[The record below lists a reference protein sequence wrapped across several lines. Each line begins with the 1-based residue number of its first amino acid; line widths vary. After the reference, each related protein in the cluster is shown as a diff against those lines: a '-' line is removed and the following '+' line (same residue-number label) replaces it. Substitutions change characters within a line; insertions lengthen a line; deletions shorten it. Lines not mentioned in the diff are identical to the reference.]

1 MGMGLATK
9 RGSGLLVGVL
19 QGAVVS
25 VIGLALASVVL
36 PLPDQDL
43 PRPTPS
49 APVVEALAPLAEPP
63 VTQEEPIFEQGP
75 ERVIAPEPVQEP
87 PSEVVQGPAERLPER
102 EPEPEPMPEPVI
114 SKAVSPDAAPQPVPP
129 PVSLPATTAKPMD
142 VAIGRL
148 PQVSAPSLERQDP
161 AAPKIPAV
169 ADAARLITDPAV
181 ADPPMPDLSGPDLA
195 LMADPPPA
203 APAKTSHGDDMLP
216 PALPLAERR
225 VVLAPGPKLETPSN
239 PDLTAEQVRARL
251 LQNATPFANPQ
262 NKPIFAIL
270 LMDDGRIGLDQLAQ
284 FKVPVSVAINPD
296 WPDAPA
302 RAEQWRAAGFDVL
315 LQSPQLADAS
325 DLGAIDSLLQAH
337 ILRVPQA
344 LGVVDMPQGGFQG
357 NRRLAGQIV
366 KGLGH
371 VGAALV
377 TFDGRINA
385 AHEIALGAS
394 LPAAVVF
401 RDIDA
406 AHEDAEMITR
416 YLERAAFKAA
426 QTGQIVVAGRVSP
439 QTLAALGQWL
449 AGDWAGQLAL
459 APISAVL
466 LRR

>member
-43 PRPTPS
+43 PRPSPS

-63 VTQEEPIFEQGP
+63 VTEEEPIFEQGP
-75 ERVIAPEPVQEP
+75 EPVIAPEPVPAP
-87 PSEVVQGPAERLPER
+87 PSEVVQGPAERLPE
-102 EPEPEPMPEPVI
+102 PEPQPMPEPVI

-148 PQVSAPSLERQDP
+148 PQVSAPSLERPDP

-181 ADPPMPDLSGPDLA
+181 ADPPLPDLSGPDLA
-195 LMADPPPA
+195 LMADPPPVT
-203 APAKTSHGDDMLP
+203 PAKTFHGDDMLP

-225 VVLAPGPKLETPSN
+225 VVLAPGPKLETPAN

-251 LQNATPFANPQ
+251 LQKATPFANPQ

-270 LMDDGRIGLDQLAQ
+270 LMDDGGIGLDQLAQ

-302 RAEQWRAAGFDVL
+302 RAEQWRAAGFEFCCNHPSWPMRL
-315 LQSPQLADAS
+315 ILAQS
-325 DLGAIDSLLQAH
+325 
-337 ILRVPQA
+337 IL
-344 LGVVDMPQGGFQG
+344 
-357 NRRLAGQIV
+357 
-366 KGLGH
+366 
-371 VGAALV
+371 
-377 TFDGRINA
+377 
-385 AHEIALGAS
+385 
-394 LPAAVVF
+394 
-401 RDIDA
+401 
-406 AHEDAEMITR
+406 
-416 YLERAAFKAA
+416 
-426 QTGQIVVAGRVSP
+426 
-439 QTLAALGQWL
+439 
-449 AGDWAGQLAL
+449 
-459 APISAVL
+459 
-466 LRR
+466 